1 MIMIVLGIETNRG
14 KHVLLEKPTALCAAD
29 LDAILA
35 ACHAAAV
42 QFMDCT
48 MWMHHPRN
56 AKMRATVDDKDAIG
70 DIRTVSYLQTFLQD
84 WNGD

>member
-1 MIMIVLGIETNRG
+1 VRWATAAAARG

-29 LDAILA
+29 LDAILTACDA
-35 ACHAAAV
+35 AGV
-42 QFMDCT
+42 QFMDST
-48 MWMHHPRN
+48 MWMHHPRT
-56 AKMRATVDDKDAIG
+56 AKMRETVDDKDAIG